1 MDALK
6 RLFVREEAA
15 TAVEYAVML
24 TLILMAVFA
33 SVAVLGTETSTLWST
48 IDTETQSRGMGS

>member
-1 MDALK
+1 MDPLK

-33 SVAVLGTETSTLWST
+33 SVAVLGTETSTLWTT
-48 IDTETQSRGMGS
+48 IDTETQARGMGS